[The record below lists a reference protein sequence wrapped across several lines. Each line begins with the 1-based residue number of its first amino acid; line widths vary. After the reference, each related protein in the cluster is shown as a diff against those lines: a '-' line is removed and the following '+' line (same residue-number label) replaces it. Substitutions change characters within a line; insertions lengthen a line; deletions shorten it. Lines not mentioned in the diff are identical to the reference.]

1 MCRIDRGVSGAVCSF
16 FIFIYDTLLSAE
28 SDELFSIRVIYF
40 GLGGQKK
47 RHNLEFELGVKS
59 IIQGIVKGKLF
70 WIYFACIFV

>member
-1 MCRIDRGVSGAVCSF
+1 MCRIDRGVSGAVCGF

-47 RHNLEFELGVKS
+47 GTTLSLNLASNL
-59 IIQGIVKGKLF
+59 
-70 WIYFACIFV
+70 